1 MIIFDKKIKIYSYEL
16 QNVFCCD
23 CFFETVA
30 RLLLGNKEFESC
42 DEFIKILEKK
52 FPRENFTLFTFSGT
66 VLLTCKN
73 TLKFLIKAKKNNEVI
88 MKRSCLLD
96 FVENGE
102 NPIKFCLVCLLKI
115 FHSNKYLEQFK
126 VKDEK
131 DAVEYLYL

>member
-30 RLLLGNKEFESC
+30 KLLLGNKEFESC
-42 DEFIKILEKK
+42 DEFIKNVERK
-52 FPRENFTLFTFSGT
+52 FPRENFASLTFSGT

-73 TLKFLIKAKKNNEVI
+73 TLKFVIPAKKNNEVI

-96 FVENGE
+96 SVENGE
-102 NPIKFCLVCLLKI
+102 EAIKFCLVCLLKI
-115 FHSNKYLEQFK
+115 INNRKYLEQFK
-126 VKDEK
+126 KKDET
-131 DAVEYLYL
+131 DTIEYLYL